1 MTCVAAGIGDL
12 AVVSVLL
19 EAGADPN
26 TADLFGFTPLHIAG
40 AAAFASLQA
49 CITYVLLNTL
59 AASESHAAVVDL
71 LMRFGASPLSKDRV
85 PPLAP
90 FLSLAQLHTS
100 HVTRHTSFA
109 ALTSTLRLVER
120 PVSGPAS
127 RPSGPVTRHFHNR
140 KTLTIRIRNSLRD
153 RYAAQCPHSAIVT
166 FFPRLSE
173 SLVLTSKIRNV
184 SIISPSRVAVTGGAD
199 PPLAPSPSP
208 NRIPPIRMSA
218 ALYRPSSVL
227 F

>member
-1 MTCVAAGIGDL
+1 
-12 AVVSVLL
+12 VLL

-49 CITYVLLNTL
+49 CIAYVLFNTL

-100 HVTRHTSFA
+100 HVTRHTSHA
-109 ALTSTLRLVER
+109 
-120 PVSGPAS
+120 
-127 RPSGPVTRHFHNR
+127 TRHTSYVICCPHKHAKVGR
-140 KTLTIRIRNSLRD
+140 TPSQWASEPTIR
-153 RYAAQCPHSAIVT
+153 
-166 FFPRLSE
+166 
-173 SLVLTSKIRNV
+173 
-184 SIISPSRVAVTGGAD
+184 SRT
-199 PPLAPSPSP
+199 PPLLQPQNFNYSHQELLARQVCSA
-208 NRIPPIRMSA
+208 MS
-218 ALYRPSSVL
+218 
-227 F
+227 

>member
-100 HVTRHTSFA
+100 HVTRHTSH
-109 ALTSTLRLVER
+109 
-120 PVSGPAS
+120 
-127 RPSGPVTRHFHNR
+127 VTRHTSHVTR
-140 KTLTIRIRNSLRD
+140 HTSHVIRHTS
-153 RYAAQCPHSAIVT
+153 HVT
-166 FFPRLSE
+166 RH
-173 SLVLTSKIRNV
+173 TSH
-184 SIISPSRVAVTGGAD
+184 VT
-199 PPLAPSPSP
+199 
-208 NRIPPIRMSA
+208 RHK
-218 ALYRPSSVL
+218 
-227 F
+227 